1 MLIKKIISYILAIVT
16 ILNLQ
21 GCAQKEKVPL
31 LLLNK
36 KDLLELKE
44 VKKYE
49 NMVISEI
56 NVIRSSKGI
65 PPLDKKRFKD
75 LIYYRTLE
83 KNGVNSIALYLH
95 GRKCYEGF

>member
-1 MLIKKIISYILAIVT
+1 MNVLIQKIILYILGVVA

-21 GCAQKEKVPL
+21 GCAQKVPL

-44 VKKYE
+44 VEKYE